1 MKLREPERAG
11 LSTYGRQRIEW
22 KLYHGYE
29 STEKAERFLNVI
41 PEEYLDPQL
50 RRVVYA
56 VTKLG
61 EVSIPQVIEWLDF
74 SNAPLKLN
82 EIRSQF
88 QALTVNDNHRA
99 RYRASRTSMVSDQG
113 HYMDKLFRIGKG
125 RESRYVLY

>member
-56 VTKLG
+56 VTQLG

-74 SNAPLKLN
+74 SNALN
-82 EIRSQF
+82 RHGFNRHLGVI
-88 QALTVNDNHRA
+88 
-99 RYRASRTSMVSDQG
+99 
-113 HYMDKLFRIGKG
+113 
-125 RESRYVLY
+125 